1 MRFGTVYNLI
11 VLVLIFHYDF
21 IYCAQ
26 KTSEAAV
33 ASALP
38 LALPRQRL
46 QTVASS
52 STAALVLRPQAAP
65 QQRSG
70 VLSPDPRSHDDQRT
84 MKVQV
89 VLQAQSS
96 GRPAV
101 WVLRRAM
108 ASMLGQ
114 DVRARWQ
121 RVFERQPERPVELH
135 RLAGHGTR
143 STNSAEAKIS
153 ACEKCRQNKVTSW
166 PQGTT
171 QRRVSCTCT
180 GPSLELQAV
189 GQRAIYHAYLFQ
201 CASRESSTESGDRA
215 QEARD
220 SHHTRGHRAAHRRD
234 DHTSDHLQECALRCL
249 KGEPS
254 ACQIADCATGTTEA
268 PRAMVF
274 LPGAEH
280 CEMERFRGGLQQQG
294 PGLGGKGDLKELH
307 SKQDK
312 AVLESATEVISDGED
327 DGMKIETAGVIK
339 QGIDSVVTNLE
350 NIRVR
355 PAEASKEESAAA
367 KKARIGDSGKA
378 SAALQPFARPGNSD
392 LKEICPR
399 PIHNLCFQDHF
410 DLIWKVFT
418 CAGVMGRY
426 ESKADGI
433 AFAEFACHAQ
443 NPSRLTSDCKPPCGK
458 VYRTV

>member
-1 MRFGTVYNLI
+1 
-11 VLVLIFHYDF
+11 
-21 IYCAQ
+21 
-26 KTSEAAV
+26 
-33 ASALP
+33 
-38 LALPRQRL
+38 
-46 QTVASS
+46 
-52 STAALVLRPQAAP
+52 
-65 QQRSG
+65 
-70 VLSPDPRSHDDQRT
+70 
-84 MKVQV
+84 
-89 VLQAQSS
+89 
-96 GRPAV
+96 
-101 WVLRRAM
+101 
-108 ASMLGQ
+108 
-114 DVRARWQ
+114 
-121 RVFERQPERPVELH
+121 
-135 RLAGHGTR
+135 
-143 STNSAEAKIS
+143 
-153 ACEKCRQNKVTSW
+153 
-166 PQGTT
+166 
-171 QRRVSCTCT
+171 
-180 GPSLELQAV
+180 
-189 GQRAIYHAYLFQ
+189 
-201 CASRESSTESGDRA
+201 
-215 QEARD
+215 
-220 SHHTRGHRAAHRRD
+220 
-234 DHTSDHLQECALRCL
+234 
-249 KGEPS
+249 
-254 ACQIADCATGTTEA
+254 
-268 PRAMVF
+268 
-274 LPGAEH
+274 
-280 CEMERFRGGLQQQG
+280 
-294 PGLGGKGDLKELH
+294 LKELH

>member
-1 MRFGTVYNLI
+1 VINWMRFGIVYNLI

-38 LALPRQRL
+38 LALPQQRL

-52 STAALVLRPQAAP
+52 STVALVLRPQAAP

-70 VLSPDPRSHDDQRT
+70 VLSPDPHSHDDQRT
-84 MKVQV
+84 MEVQV

-114 DVRARWQ
+114 DVCARWQ

-171 QRRVSCTCT
+171 QRRVSCTYWT
-180 GPSLELQAV
+180 LLGTPS
-189 GQRAIYHAYLFQ
+189 
-201 CASRESSTESGDRA
+201 SRSTR
-215 QEARD
+215 
-220 SHHTRGHRAAHRRD
+220 
-234 DHTSDHLQECALRCL
+234 HL
-249 KGEPS
+249 
-254 ACQIADCATGTTEA
+254 
-268 PRAMVF
+268 PR
-274 LPGAEH
+274 LPLP
-280 CEMERFRGGLQQQG
+280 MRK
-294 PGLGGKGDLKELH
+294 PG
-307 SKQDK
+307 
-312 AVLESATEVISDGED
+312 V
-327 DGMKIETAGVIK
+327 
-339 QGIDSVVTNLE
+339 NY
-350 NIRVR
+350 
-355 PAEASKEESAAA
+355 
-367 KKARIGDSGKA
+367 RI
-378 SAALQPFARPGNSD
+378 
-392 LKEICPR
+392 
-399 PIHNLCFQDHF
+399 
-410 DLIWKVFT
+410 W
-418 CAGVMGRY
+418 
-426 ESKADGI
+426 
-433 AFAEFACHAQ
+433 
-443 NPSRLTSDCKPPCGK
+443 
-458 VYRTV
+458 